1 MSMLCSPFKLKCFHK
16 KQTGGQEVI
25 FRVQFHTSA
34 VQDYQLVLAK
44 RDLDEAYKDKRF
56 PESAKVEVIFSQYV
70 ETDKGS
76 RGDKHSDIRHS
87 LLDGHENRLFT
98 SESIPRSDSY
108 EDFRKIDE
116 TVHSTQ
122 EDLIQLDSPVP
133 SPKSIRRVPGPS
145 NESLY
150 TVVDTSAKKKNS
162 PVFDRRSLPTPPQ
175 EGQDQMAS
183 KVGFVS

>member
-1 MSMLCSPFKLKCFHK
+1 VNVSGHAPSSCETAVLLAGREK
-16 KQTGGQEVI
+16 E
-25 FRVQFHTSA
+25 RV
-34 VQDYQLVLAK
+34 
-44 RDLDEAYKDKRF
+44 AY
-56 PESAKVEVIFSQYV
+56 PSSSSVTVV
-70 ETDKGS
+70 
-76 RGDKHSDIRHS
+76 
-87 LLDGHENRLFT
+87 
-98 SESIPRSDSY
+98 
-108 EDFRKIDE
+108 DE